1 LRPFPNPLLV
11 IMKKVVL
18 VVLYFLTMQAMAQQ
32 PFVPGSYYDLHGKKT
47 DGYIALPE
55 TRSFSFLLVR
65 FPDPS
70 NRYILFKEDSTDVA
84 VRVSGSSLTSF
95 TMNAD
100 SFAVLRNFKIFGYR
114 DTQKISIGFCRVM
127 VDTGRVQLYSNLYND
142 MPVINGPSGR
152 LPVARTSNMV
162 QSYLLKPNGSD
173 IVTPVPMD
181 IDEFIDQMSR
191 YFYTSDEM
199 VRRIKAREYS
209 FNSTEKLVR
218 DYNEWYAS
226 RRP

>member
-1 LRPFPNPLLV
+1 
-11 IMKKVVL
+11 MKKVVL
-18 VVLYFLTMQAMAQQ
+18 VVLFFLRIHAVAQQQ
-32 PFVPGSYYDLHGKKT
+32 PFVQGSYYDTHGKKT
-47 DGYIALPE
+47 DGYITLPE

-70 NRYILFKEDSTDVA
+70 NRHILFKKDSTDVA
-84 VRVSGSSLTSF
+84 VRISGSSLTSF
-95 TMNAD
+95 TMNTD

-114 DTQKISIGFCRVM
+114 YAQKISIGFCRVM

-142 MPVINGPSGR
+142 MPVTNGPSGR

-162 QSYLLKPNGSD
+162 QSYLLKQNGSD
-173 IVTPVPMD
+173 LITAVPMD

-191 YFYTSDEM
+191 YFYTSDEI
-199 VRRIKAREYS
+199 VRRIKGREYS

-218 DYNEWYAS
+218 DYNEWYAN
-226 RRP
+226 RQQRNEN